1 MYEHLETAA
10 NRDTL
15 KRVVVDPVSR
25 VEGHGK
31 VTLLLDADN
40 KVQQAR
46 LHIVEFRGFER
57 FIQGRP
63 YWELPVLVQ
72 RLCGICP
79 VSHHLAAAKAIDQ
92 LVGVDPE
99 DLPKSADKLRRLLH
113 FGQVLQSHALH
124 FFHLSSPD
132 LLFGFESDIGKRNII
147 AVLSDYPDIGL
158 QGVKMRKYG
167 QEVIRMVSGKRV
179 HGTGAIAGGMNKA
192 LSKEERD
199 YLLADIDQIIQ
210 WAVDSVALIK
220 KVHCA
225 NLPYYDEFA
234 TIRSN
239 YLGLVKPDG
248 ALELYHGGIRAKNAA
263 GETITDHFDYCR
275 YNDLIHEEVRSW
287 TYMKFPYL
295 LSQGKEDGWY
305 RVGPLA
311 RVNNCDF
318 INTPLA
324 EAARVEFKA
333 HGGGADSLSAA
344 ALPPSLAVEA
354 MVHSTLAFHWARL
367 IEVLHC
373 AESIKDLLHDGDL
386 LSGELVAQGEK
397 RYEGIGVIEAP
408 RGTLFHHYQ
417 VDENDIVTKANL
429 IVSTTSNNMAM
440 NESVRQ
446 VAAEYLSGRELT
458 EPLLNNLEVAIRAYD
473 PCLSCATHA
482 VGKMP
487 LQLELR
493 DVDGVLIDKLVKHS
507 DGGIERA

>member
-1 MYEHLETAA
+1 MYEHLETAQNPA
-10 NRDTL
+10 NL

-31 VTLLLDADN
+31 VTLLLDENN

-46 LHIVEFRGFER
+46 LHIVEFRGFEK

-92 LVGVDPE
+92 LVGVDP
-99 DLPKSADKLRRLLH
+99 DNLPPAADKLRRLLH

-147 AVLSDYPDIGL
+147 AVLADYPDIGL
-158 QGVKMRKYG
+158 QGVKLRKYG

-199 YLLADIDQIIQ
+199 YLLEDIDQIIA
-210 WAVDSVALIK
+210 WADASVALIK
-220 KVHCA
+220 KVHTA
-225 NLPYYDEFA
+225 NLPYYDDFA

-239 YLGLVKPDG
+239 YLGLVKPNG
-248 ALELYHGGIRAKNAA
+248 ALELYHGGIRAKNDA
-263 GETITDHFDYCR
+263 GETLVDHFDYCN
-275 YNDLIHEEVRSW
+275 YTDLIHEEVRSW
-287 TYMKFPYL
+287 SYMKFPYL
-295 LSQGKEDGWY
+295 TSIGKEDGWY

-318 INTPLA
+318 IDTPLA
-324 EAARVEFKA
+324 EAARADFKA
-333 HGGGADSLSAA
+333 HS
-344 ALPPSLAVEA
+344 PEA

-367 IEVLHC
+367 IELLHC
-373 AESIKDLLHDGDL
+373 AESILSLLHDPDIMSADL
-386 LSGELVAQGEK
+386 IAKGEK

-429 IVSTTSNNMAM
+429 IVSTTSNNMGM

-446 VAAEYLSGRELT
+446 VASEYLSGQELT

-487 LQLELR
+487 LQLEL
-493 DVDGVLIDKLVKHS
+493 VDAQGDMIDRLVRHS
-507 DGGIERA
+507 DGRFEH